1 MLELIIDHPVWKA
14 FPANPDSLEDTVAS
28 QLMHHQVGIQNSG
41 LLVIVRHDASGKE
54 QAQDRFQPHSL
65 LVVLKEITSNLT

>member
-28 QLMHHQVGIQNSG
+28 QLMHHQVGVQNSR
-41 LLVIVRHDASGKE
+41 LLVIVRHDAPGKE
-54 QAQDRFQPHSL
+54 QVQDRFQPHSP
-65 LVVLKEITSNLT
+65 VMVL